1 MNAYAKWDGGP
12 RYFYEAWNPD
22 NGEGQWSGNYNWTSM
37 AVLPII
43 LGMAGFRVGLENAEL
58 NPALPQGWSFLRI
71 KGIALKGRVYDI
83 VIQDG
88 RAELIEV
95 GRRS

>member
-1 MNAYAKWDGGP
+1 
-12 RYFYEAWNPD
+12 
-22 NGEGQWSGNYNWTSM
+22 
-37 AVLPII
+37 
-43 LGMAGFRVGLENAEL
+43 MAGLRVSLESAKL

-83 VIQDG
+83 VIEDA